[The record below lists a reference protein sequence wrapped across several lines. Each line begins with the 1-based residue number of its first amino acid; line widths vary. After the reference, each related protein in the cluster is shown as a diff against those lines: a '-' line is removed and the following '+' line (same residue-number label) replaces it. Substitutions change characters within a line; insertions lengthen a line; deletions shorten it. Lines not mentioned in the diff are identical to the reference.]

1 MVLRIWKLPHKTC
14 DFKVLFMYFGWFIDL
29 VCSMSFSRSL
39 VHSLQQS
46 LTLSPHPVVISFH
59 YLPFPAPSLPA
70 SLFQMS
76 IIPSLSLSVCF
87 LVRQCVVC
95 VGGGLGSCKQLQ
107 PSSRCEEG
115 VPGPKWHTTRLH
127 RRQERRLPA
136 LHCKRQYTRPHG
148 RTMHAYS

>member
-1 MVLRIWKLPHKTC
+1 MTSRFYSCILVDLLILCAQCLSLDHWYIPFSSLSHAFPTPSCHLFSLSSLP
-14 DFKVLFMYFGWFIDL
+14 
-29 VCSMSFSRSL
+29 SS
-39 VHSLQQS
+39 
-46 LTLSPHPVVISFH
+46 LSPCLSFPDEH
-59 YLPFPAPSLPA
+59 YR
-70 SLFQMS
+70 
-76 IIPSLSLSVCF
+76 LSLSVCF

>member
-1 MVLRIWKLPHKTC
+1 MKVATQNLWLQGFIHVFWLIYWFSVLNVFLSITGTFPSA
-14 DFKVLFMYFGWFIDL
+14 V
-29 VCSMSFSRSL
+29 
-39 VHSLQQS
+39 S